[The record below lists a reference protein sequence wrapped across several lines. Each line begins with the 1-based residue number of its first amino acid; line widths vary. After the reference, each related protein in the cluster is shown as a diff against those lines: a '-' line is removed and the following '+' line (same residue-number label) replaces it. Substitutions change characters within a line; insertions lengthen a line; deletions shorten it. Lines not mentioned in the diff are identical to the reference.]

1 MGQKL
6 KMVDLGKITHASSDL
21 ECTVCGLTGNIRELT
36 DKEKQDTRRFCSQCM
51 DALIKERGQE
61 GN

>member
-1 MGQKL
+1 MAKL

-21 ECTVCGLTGNIRELT
+21 ERTVCGLTGEIRELT
-36 DKEKQDTRRFCSQCM
+36 EKEKQDTRKFCSMCM
-51 DALIKERGQE
+51 DALIKERGRE